1 MQTVLITGGAGYI
14 GSHITVELLNSG
26 YQVIIVDNLSNSK
39 QQVISRIQ
47 QITGKKPIFYKQDI
61 LNKDALNK
69 IFQENKIDA
78 VIHCAGLKS
87 VAESVKEP
95 LKYYKTNIGTTLT
108 LLEIMQKNNVKNLV
122 FSSSATVYGNPK
134 SVPITESQPIGA
146 NLSNPYGYT
155 KYMIEQILSDT
166 VNTNNNWQ
174 ITSLR
179 YFNPIGAHSS
189 GLIGE
194 DPKGIPNNLLPYIS
208 QVAVGK
214 LPELM
219 VFGNTYPT
227 KDGTGVRDYIHVV
240 DVAKAHVSALA
251 HPTTGN
257 KYRALNL
264 GTGSGTSVLELIN
277 AFVKSNNV
285 KIPFKIVPKRPGDI
299 AQCYANPSKANKEL
313 NWHTTRTIGNACKD
327 AYNWQTKNPKGYS

>member
-14 GSHITVELLNSG
+14 GSHITVELLNGG
-26 YQVIIVDNLSNSK
+26 YQVIVVDNLSNSK
-39 QQVISRIQ
+39 KQVIQRIQ
-47 QITGKKPIFYKQDI
+47 QITGQKPIFYKQDI
-61 LNKDALNK
+61 INKVALNK

-134 SVPITESQPIGA
+134 CVPITESQPIGV

-240 DVAKAHVSALA
+240 DVAKAHVSALE
-251 HPTTGN
+251 HPTISN

-277 AFVKSNNV
+277 VFAKVNNV

-299 AQCYANPSKANKEL
+299 AQCYATPSKANKEL
-313 NWHTTRTIGNACKD
+313 NWRATKTISDACKD
-327 AYNWQTKNPKGYS
+327 SYNWQTKNPNGYN

>member
-1 MQTVLITGGAGYI
+1 MQTVFITGGAGYI

-39 QQVISRIQ
+39 RQVISRIQ

-61 LNKDALNK
+61 LNKAALNK

-95 LKYYKTNIGTTLT
+95 LKYYKTNIGTTVT

-146 NLSNPYGYT
+146 SLSNPYGYT

-189 GLIGE
+189 SLIGE

-240 DVAKAHVSALA
+240 DVAQAHVDALR
-251 HPTTGN
+251 HPATSN

-264 GTGSGTSVLELIN
+264 GTGYGTSVLELVN
-277 AFVKSNNV
+277 AFQTVNNI
-285 KIPFKIVPKRPGDI
+285 KIPYKIMAKRAGDI
-299 AQCYANPSKANKEL
+299 AECYADPSKANQEL
-313 NWHTTRTIGNACKD
+313 KWRTTKTIGNACKD
-327 AYNWQTKNPKGYS
+327 AYNWQTKNPKGYN

>member
-47 QITGKKPIFYKQDI
+47 QITDRKPIFYKQDI
-61 LNKDALNK
+61 LNKTALNK

-95 LKYYKTNIGTTLT
+95 LRYYKINIGTTLT

-240 DVAKAHVSALA
+240 DVAKAHVSALK
-251 HPTTGN
+251 HPTTSN

-327 AYNWQTKNPKGYS
+327 AYNWQTKNPKGYN